1 MDTQF
6 EEMRL
11 QMETLKKKLEKQ
23 EIVNEHFLRKSM
35 RKNISKINRRYI
47 WLMVLALLT
56 IPYAYYVFIIMMG
69 YSLTFWVAT
78 AVFMLICCGYTY
90 WNGKDL
96 GDNHLMEDNLVEV
109 RRKVSLAKKRDSDW
123 LMYGIPML
131 VAWLAFFAYE
141 VYAKEG
147 KDEMMPLLLG
157 VGLGGIIG
165 GIIGLRMHFKT
176 QSEYREVLDQIEEL
190 NL

>member
-1 MDTQF
+1 
-6 EEMRL
+6 MRQ

-35 RKNISKINRRYI
+35 KKRISSINRRYL
-47 WLMVLALLT
+47 WLIVLGLFM
-56 IPYAYYVFIIMMG
+56 IPYSYFVFVSMMG
-69 YSLTFWVAT
+69 YSLTFWIAT

-96 GDNHLMEDNLVEV
+96 GDAHLMEDNLVEV

-123 LMYGIPML
+123 LMYSIPML

-141 VYAKEG
+141 VYAKGG
-147 KDEMMPLLLG
+147 KEEVISLLIGGGVGALLG
-157 VGLGGIIG
+157 GA
-165 GIIGLRMHFKT
+165 IGLKIHFKT
-176 QSEYREVLDQIEEL
+176 QSDYREVLDQIEEL